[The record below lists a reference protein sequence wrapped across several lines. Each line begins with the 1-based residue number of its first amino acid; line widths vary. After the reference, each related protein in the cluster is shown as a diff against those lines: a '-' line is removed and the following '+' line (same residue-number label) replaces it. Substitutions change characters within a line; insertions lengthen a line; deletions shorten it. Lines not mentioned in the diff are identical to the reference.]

1 MTRIIT
7 IIRALNAGE
16 EGHAPPLVATLL
28 SAAGAI
34 VLAVG
39 AAEDSSIAAYVG
51 GIVLGLGLLAAP
63 LVTHITIEYEIFRRL
78 DDLEK

>member
-1 MTRIIT
+1 MTRITT

-16 EGHAPPLVATLL
+16 EGHTQPLVTTLL
-28 SAAGAI
+28 GAVGAI

-39 AAEDSSIAAYVG
+39 AAEDSSIAAYIG
-51 GIVLGLGLLAAP
+51 GIVLGLGLLATPVVA
-63 LVTHITIEYEIFRRL
+63 HITIDYEIFKRL